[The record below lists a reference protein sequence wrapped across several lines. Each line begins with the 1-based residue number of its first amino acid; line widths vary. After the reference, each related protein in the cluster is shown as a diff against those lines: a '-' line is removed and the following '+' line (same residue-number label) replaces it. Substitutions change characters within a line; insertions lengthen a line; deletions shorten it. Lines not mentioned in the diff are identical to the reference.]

1 MPLTFERCLE
11 LVAEQSAALAAAVGT
26 GELTDPVPSC
36 PGWTARDLITH
47 HGNVLRVWA
56 AIAKAAEPDAP
67 ADWMTDDDATPP
79 WDGPGEDVQPWYV
92 CSRRTFADALAAT
105 GPDGPAW
112 TWWGDPRTT
121 GAIARHQVQEACV
134 HRWDAQV
141 AAGLDGAPLPHDAAV
156 DGVEEFL
163 TVSLPAW
170 PPPWEGDPTS
180 VGLHA
185 EGARPWLLVG
195 ADGAITARPYDPQ
208 VTTPAAT
215 VTASA
220 GDIVLL
226 LYGRVPV
233 RKLDVAGDV
242 ATAATLLDNPRD

>member
-26 GELTDPVPSC
+26 GELTDAVPSC

-56 AIAKAAEPDAP
+56 SVAEAAEPAAP

-79 WDGPGEDVQPWYV
+79 WDGPGADVQPWYV
-92 CSRRTFADALAAT
+92 ACRRTFAETFAGT
-105 GPDGPAW
+105 GPDGAAW
-112 TWWGDPRTT
+112 TWWGEPNTT
-121 GAIARHQVQEACV
+121 RAIARHQVQEAAV

-163 TVSLPAW
+163 TVSLPAGA
-170 PPPWEGDPTS
+170 PPWDRAPVS
-180 VGLHA
+180 VGLRA
-185 EGARPWLLVG
+185 DGVRPWLLAGGGG
-195 ADGAITARPYDPQ
+195 AVTARPYDPD

-215 VTASA
+215 VTATAS
-220 GDIVLL
+220 DLVLL
-226 LYGRVPV
+226 LYGRIAV
-233 RKLDVAGDV
+233 RRLDVTGDRDS
-242 ATAATLLDNPRD
+242 AALLLDNPQD

>member
-1 MPLTFERCLE
+1 MSLTFERCLE
-11 LVAEQSAALAAAVGT
+11 LVAGQSAALAAAVGT
-26 GELTDPVPSC
+26 GELTDAVPSC

-56 AIAKAAEPDAP
+56 AVAAAAAPQAP
-67 ADWMTDDDATPP
+67 ADWMTDDDAVPP

-92 CSRRTFADALAAT
+92 ASRRAFADTFVGAGAA
-105 GPDGPAW
+105 GPAW
-112 TWWGDPRTT
+112 TWWGEPYTT

-170 PPPWEGDPTS
+170 PPPWEGAPAS

-185 EGARPWLLVG
+185 EGVGPWLLTG
-195 ADGAITARPYDPQ
+195 AGGAITARPYDPQ
-208 VTTPAAT
+208 VTTPVAT
-215 VTASA
+215 VTGSAS
-220 GDIVLL
+220 DIVLL

-233 RKLDVAGDV
+233 RRLEVAGDAAA
-242 ATAATLLDNPRD
+242 ATALLDNPRD